1 MRAVVD
7 APAIHR
13 SSEVPDCH
21 TGMRRGGS
29 NRFATGAAT
38 RRGSPSTPS
47 SHPLRRH
54 QRLGGKGPG
63 RHRRPTPPQ
72 TPASLDLLVEPRPA
86 RVRLALTWQHAGG
99 MRGQTCEGRCR
110 PSNRRR
116 GAPVSSWDQW
126 VVLPIGRGHRICRDY
141 RIDPAVCGLS
151 SSRSGTPPVISGN
164 PSASYDHL
172 QGRPAMMPA
181 SDIRTLTSHNSDA
194 REAVTSAFEALEK
207 WREEIFTVGNSEPVI
222 LPRTSEACTEL
233 SSAV

>member
-1 MRAVVD
+1 VRKTPRDISRLTTMRAVVD

-63 RHRRPTPPQ
+63 RHRRSTPA

-86 RVRLALTWQHAGG
+86 RVPALVDSRGG
-99 MRGQTCEGRCR
+99 RQVEPLGDACGR
-110 PSNRRR
+110 PPNTRRD
-116 GAPVSSWDQW
+116 APDSPCDQW
-126 VVLPIGRGHRICRDY
+126 VVLPIGRGHRVCWND
-141 RIDPAVCGLS
+141 RIGPAVWGLS
-151 SSRSGTPPVISGN
+151 SRRSGTSPVFWGI
-164 PSASYDHL
+164 
-172 QGRPAMMPA
+172 RPHPTTICKG
-181 SDIRTLTSHNSDA
+181 DQ
-194 REAVTSAFEALEK
+194 
-207 WREEIFTVGNSEPVI
+207 P
-222 LPRTSEACTEL
+222 
-233 SSAV
+233 